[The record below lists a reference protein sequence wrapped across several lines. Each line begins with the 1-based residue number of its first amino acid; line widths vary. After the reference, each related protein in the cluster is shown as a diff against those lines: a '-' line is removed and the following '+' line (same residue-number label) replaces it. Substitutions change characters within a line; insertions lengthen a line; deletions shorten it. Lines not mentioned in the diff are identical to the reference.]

1 MTDAPR
7 PAPHATARLLSRL
20 ATGASTLSQRLSPET
35 RGALG
40 MVVATFFFI
49 SMDSFAKALSDDL
62 PPMMVVWARYVSQT
76 VVFALI
82 FAVSLPRLI
91 RTENLGQQ
99 LLRGGL
105 LFTVT
110 ALFFTAL
117 QSLELAEA
125 IALVQL
131 APLMIVALAAL
142 LLREHVG
149 PRRWI
154 AVGIGLLGAL
164 LIIRPGLGVFQP
176 AALYAVAAAF
186 CFASFQVLTRVMSGT
201 GSIWTTMLYTS
212 LVGAAL
218 ASATLPWTWVTPPAT
233 ALPAML
239 AVGVMGL
246 IGHVIFVW
254 AAAQVPASVLA
265 PFNYT
270 SLVWATLMGLVFFG
284 ELPATLTVVGACVI
298 VGAGLYVWHR
308 ERRPAV
314 PPPNA

>member
-1 MTDAPR
+1 LLR
-7 PAPHATARLLSRL
+7 TA
-20 ATGASTLSQRLSPET
+20 
-35 RGALG
+35 
-40 MVVATFFFI
+40 
-49 SMDSFAKALSDDL
+49 
-62 PPMMVVWARYVSQT
+62 
-76 VVFALI
+76 
-82 FAVSLPRLI
+82 
-91 RTENLGQQ
+91 NLGQQ
-99 LLRGGL
+99 LLRGAL

-117 QSLELAEA
+117 QAMALAEA
-125 IALVQL
+125 IALVQV

-142 LLREHVG
+142 SLGEQVG

-154 AVGIGLLGAL
+154 AVAIGLMGAL

-176 AALYAVAAAF
+176 AALLALGAAL
-186 CFASFQVLTRVMSGT
+186 CFASFQVLTRRLSAAEDL
-201 GSIWTTMLYTS
+201 WTTMLYTS

-270 SLVWATLMGLVFFG
+270 SLVWATLM
-284 ELPATLTVVGACVI
+284 
-298 VGAGLYVWHR
+298 
-308 ERRPAV
+308 
-314 PPPNA
+314 